1 MGELSSHSSLCSELR
16 WNSASEQT
24 SLPFIVRRAGQES
37 LSWLCSVVSDAL
49 QLHGLLPRLLCPW
62 HFPGKHTGEG
72 CHFLL
77 QGTFQ
82 TQGLNPHLSHWQ
94 VDSLLLSHLGSP
106 ELLRASL
113 HWSAKWGM
121 MMGNPLPHPG
131 LYQGRL
137 KIKMNPPLDSRGEK
151 K

>member
-37 LSWLCSVVSDAL
+37 LSWLC
-49 QLHGLLPRLLCPW
+49 QLCPTLCNSVDCC
-62 HFPGKHTGEG
+62 PGSSVHGISQASILERAAISSSRG
-72 CHFLL
+72 
-77 QGTFQ
+77 
-82 TQGLNPHLSHWQ
+82 PSRPRDWSLSHWQ

-137 KIKMNPPLDSRGEK
+137 KIKMNPPLDTRGEK